1 MGMFNNG
8 YYTENDLL
16 DAGFAS
22 IGKNV
27 LISKDATIVGLNNIS
42 IGNNVRIDGYTTIT
56 STRGKLVVG
65 SNIHIAAYCLIA
77 SHGGIVMED
86 FSGLSHGVKLY
97 SGSDDYS
104 GKCLTNPTV
113 PSKYKTE
120 IIKPIHIG
128 RHVIIGSSSV
138 VLPGVKIGEGA
149 SVGAMSLVTKS
160 LDEWGV
166 YFGSPVK
173 KLKNRSKKML
183 ELEAQYLEDLNNV
196 V

>member
-1 MGMFNNG
+1 MGLFNTG

-16 DAGFAS
+16 DAGFKS
-22 IGKNV
+22 IGRNV

-56 STRGKLVVG
+56 STRGELVIG

-77 SHGGIVMED
+77 SHGGIIMED

-113 PSKYKTE
+113 PSKYKQE
-120 IIKPIHIG
+120 IIKPIRIG
-128 RHVIIGSSSV
+128 RHVIVGSSTV
-138 VLPGVKIGEGA
+138 VLPGVEIGEGT

-166 YFGSPVK
+166 YFGCPVK
-173 KLKNRSKKML
+173 RLKNRSKKML
-183 ELEAQYLEDLNNV
+183 EFERQYLEECAE
-196 V
+196 